1 MMGNNAKIEDRKRCN
16 ERFLESF
23 DYWAMMK
30 NLKQIVLAQK
40 MGHHSSL
47 ISSYRAGTKRVSRDV
62 MMDLV
67 NVSEGALNLDYML
80 GLSEYRLV
88 ADIPQEEQHTDNV
101 ITAKDET
108 IALLR
113 GQIEILQ
120 STIATKN
127 DMIELLQRQIEDLR
141 HQLSILREQE
151 TLKDFPFSTRAS
163 EPRSEPR
170 K

>member
-1 MMGNNAKIEDRKRCN
+1 MGNNAKIEDRKRCN

-23 DYWAMMK
+23 DYWAMVK
-30 NLKQIVLAQK
+30 NLKQTVLAQK

-67 NVSEGALNLDYML
+67 NVSEGKLNLDYML

-88 ADIPQEEQHTDNV
+88 ADIPKEEQHTN
-101 ITAKDET
+101 AKDET

-127 DMIELLQRQIEDLR
+127 DMIELLQRQVEDLR
-141 HQLSILREQE
+141 QQLSILRDQE

-163 EPRSEPR
+163 EPRDKPR

>member
-1 MMGNNAKIEDRKRCN
+1 MGNNAKIEDRKRCN

-88 ADIPQEEQHTDNV
+88 TDIPHEEQHIN
-101 ITAKDET
+101 AEAET
-108 IALLR
+108 ITLLR

-127 DMIELLQRQIEDLR
+127 DMIELLQRQVEDLR

-151 TLKDFPFSTRAS
+151 TLKDFPFSMKAS
-163 EPRSEPR
+163 EPRSEPH